1 MSDPI
6 VMIQYAS
13 DLLDV
18 ISNFIPK
25 LIAFA
30 SISAAFF
37 PPVAGSSWLS
47 RFIVLLTWQPLIL
60 RKLKI
65 RRWTCDRWLK
75 YKASESGAAI
85 R

>member
-18 ISNFIPK
+18 ISNFMPK

-30 SISAAFF
+30 SVTAAFF
-37 PPVAGSSWLS
+37 PPVASHSWLS
-47 RFIVLLTWQPLIL
+47 KVHTFINMVAFNFKEAKNKEVDQ
-60 RKLKI
+60 
-65 RRWTCDRWLK
+65 
-75 YKASESGAAI
+75 
-85 R
+85 

>member
-6 VMIQYAS
+6 VMIQYTS

-18 ISNFIPK
+18 LSNFIPK

-37 PPVAGSSWLS
+37 PPVAAHTWLS
-47 RFIVLLTWQPLIL
+47 KIHSFINL
-60 RKLKI
+60 
-65 RRWTCDRWLK
+65 
-75 YKASESGAAI
+75 AAFNFKEAKNKEVDQ
-85 R
+85 

>member
-6 VMIQYAS
+6 VMIQYTS

-18 ISNFIPK
+18 LSNFIPK

-37 PPVAGSSWLS
+37 PPVAGHTWLS
-47 RFIVLLTWQPLIL
+47 KIHTFINMVAFNFKEAKNKEVDQ
-60 RKLKI
+60 
-65 RRWTCDRWLK
+65 
-75 YKASESGAAI
+75 
-85 R
+85 

>member
-18 ISNFIPK
+18 ITNFLPK
-25 LIAFA
+25 LITFA
-30 SISAAFF
+30 SITAAFF

-47 RFIVLLTWQPLIL
+47 KVHTFINL
-60 RKLKI
+60 
-65 RRWTCDRWLK
+65 
-75 YKASESGAAI
+75 AAFNFKEAKNKEVDQ
-85 R
+85 

>member
-47 RFIVLLTWQPLIL
+47 KIHSFINL
-60 RKLKI
+60 
-65 RRWTCDRWLK
+65 
-75 YKASESGAAI
+75 AAFNFKEAKNKEVDL
-85 R
+85 

>member
-6 VMIQYAS
+6 VIIQYAS

-18 ISNFIPK
+18 ITNFLPK

-47 RFIVLLTWQPLIL
+47 KVHTFINMVAFNFKEAKNKEVDQ
-60 RKLKI
+60 
-65 RRWTCDRWLK
+65 
-75 YKASESGAAI
+75 
-85 R
+85 

>member
-6 VMIQYAS
+6 VMIQYTS

-18 ISNFIPK
+18 LSNFIPK

-37 PPVAGSSWLS
+37 PPVAGHTWLS
-47 RFIVLLTWQPLIL
+47 KIHTFINMVAFNF
-60 RKLKI
+60 KEAKNKEV
-65 RRWTCDRWLK
+65 DK
-75 YKASESGAAI
+75 
-85 R
+85 

>member
-6 VMIQYAS
+6 VMIQYTS

-18 ISNFIPK
+18 LSNFIPK

-37 PPVAGSSWLS
+37 PPVAGHTWLS
-47 RFIVLLTWQPLIL
+47 KIHAFINMVAFNF
-60 RKLKI
+60 KEAKNKEV
-65 RRWTCDRWLK
+65 DK
-75 YKASESGAAI
+75 
-85 R
+85 

>member
-37 PPVAGSSWLS
+37 PPVAAHTWLS
-47 RFIVLLTWQPLIL
+47 KIHSFINL
-60 RKLKI
+60 
-65 RRWTCDRWLK
+65 
-75 YKASESGAAI
+75 AAFNFKEAKNKEVDL
-85 R
+85 